1 MALLPFPRNVWG
13 RILFGLFV
21 TAMPAIAFWGVDAL
35 KPEWQDGK
43 FVSYLVLLLFPE
55 ASLPFLVLLAY
66 SVICY
71 LCLISAPAYFSKFFP
86 VRLGIYTGVLLAL
99 QYSVI
104 LLIWSFASSVYF
116 VLPIWVIPFVLI
128 FLYRLALKRWPSEKI
143 NRFLWI
149 LVLVGITISAIWDWE
164 NVFFIILIGLLIAAP
179 FWSFLIALRAAVW
192 LYRNFETRYTLP
204 HGLGVFAWLAGYV
217 AAWRFDILKM
227 YELYAALPPQPP
239 PDCYIATAAARGHPR
254 FVRSQL
260 VERDGGFSLHVNSQ
274 LQILKCAELAL
285 MAINPRVH
293 RASRRIYDVVG
304 RVLARGIQNQYFA
317 DFAYLLLKPWEQLA
331 RFILKRFIPEFDSIS
346 GSFYLDR

>member
-128 FLYRLALKRWPSEKI
+128 FLYRLALKRWPSEKV

-149 LVLVGITISAIWDWE
+149 LVLVGITISAIWDW
-164 NVFFIILIGLLIAAP
+164 
-179 FWSFLIALRAAVW
+179 
-192 LYRNFETRYTLP
+192 
-204 HGLGVFAWLAGYV
+204 
-217 AAWRFDILKM
+217 KM
-227 YELYAALPPQPP
+227 YFLLY
-239 PDCYIATAAARGHPR
+239 
-254 FVRSQL
+254 
-260 VERDGGFSLHVNSQ
+260 
-274 LQILKCAELAL
+274 
-285 MAINPRVH
+285 
-293 RASRRIYDVVG
+293 
-304 RVLARGIQNQYFA
+304 
-317 DFAYLLLKPWEQLA
+317 
-331 RFILKRFIPEFDSIS
+331 
-346 GSFYLDR
+346 